1 VPDGPTEPPATMH
14 RGSSISIASDKEIKE
29 IECSLTIPEE
39 EDEEDDEDNDE
50 GGVEIAKRKGE
61 EDGESGEVD
70 KVGEKIDALKIDK
83 AEETK

>member
-1 VPDGPTEPPATMH
+1 MH

-29 IECSLTIPEE
+29 IECSLTIPED
-39 EDEEDDEDNDE
+39 DEEDDEDNDE

-61 EDGESGEVD
+61 EDGKSGEVD
-70 KVGEKIDALKIDK
+70 KVGEKLESLKIDK